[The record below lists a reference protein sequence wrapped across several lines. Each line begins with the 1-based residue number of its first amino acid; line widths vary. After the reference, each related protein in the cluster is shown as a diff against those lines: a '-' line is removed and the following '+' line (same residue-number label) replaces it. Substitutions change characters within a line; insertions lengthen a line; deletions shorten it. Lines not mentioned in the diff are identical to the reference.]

1 MELLDID
8 VMLRLKSGWSVRT
21 ATARSPTNAKQ
32 ITGGGITDAEQE
44 QIRAVLARAEA
55 GKQQESQ
62 RIA

>member
-1 MELLDID
+1 
-8 VMLRLKSGWSVRT
+8 MLRLKSGWSVRT